1 MTTEQKEQTEP
12 NYKLMAAVLL
22 GLSEGMLQVLN
33 KHDIEISDVE
43 FEIGDETITNK
54 AENIIAMCR
63 KQLGI
68 TGTVTTEDT
77 TNQGEA
83 Q

>member
-1 MTTEQKEQTEP
+1 MTTEQTQQTEP
-12 NYKLMAAVLL
+12 NYKLMAIVLL

-43 FEIGDETITNK
+43 YDIAGEVITNK